1 MEQFKKAQRLISLI
15 IPKAVMDMKSGLA
28 TESRSFQG
36 QQWWLKQ
43 SYTLAWLGSDTHNL
57 YALGHS
63 ASPPPVKNSNVLH
76 PAAARLLS
84 TWQEIKT
91 IKDLNKCC
99 QTRHTAFTS
108 ECFQRWGRFWEWD
121 EWNTRSLL
129 WVNLMTSSLMRL
141 FSSCEPYRGRNVSW
155 TCSMRNN
162 CG

>member
-84 TWQEIKT
+84 TWQEIKQLR
-91 IKDLNKCC
+91 IW
-99 QTRHTAFTS
+99 TS
-108 ECFQRWGRFWEWD
+108 AAKHATQP
-121 EWNTRSLL
+121 SLL
-129 WVNLMTSSLMRL
+129 
-141 FSSCEPYRGRNVSW
+141 NVSRGEAGFGSE
-155 TCSMRNN
+155 TSGTRDRCSGLIWWHHHWWDFFLLVSLTGAGM
-162 CG
+162 